1 MLGLIEK
8 DMRLTFARK
17 QTLLIFFIMAV
28 VMGIS
33 MDGSFIIEYLTMLA
47 AIISIGTISFDEYDN
62 GFAFLMTLPFDRKTY
77 VREKYLFCLMMSAAA
92 WCIGAVLYF
101 IGNTVRRSGVNL
113 MEELPMLIA
122 FIPVMYLSSAIM
134 IPVQLK
140 YGSEKS
146 RIALFILFGC
156 IAVVIFGVKPFFSG
170 TENPITG
177 LIQTIENLSPAIVL
191 LTVIAVCA
199 LASCV
204 SYMLSIRIME
214 KKEF

>member
-17 QTLLIFFIMAV
+17 QTLLIFFIMAL

-33 MDGSFIIEYLTMLA
+33 MDGSFIVGYLTMLA
-47 AIISIGTISFDEYDN
+47 AVISIGTISYDEYDN
-62 GFAFLMTLPFDRKTY
+62 GFAFLMTLPFGRKTY
-77 VREKYLFCLMMSAAA
+77 VREKYLFCLIMSTAA

-101 IGNTVRRSGVNL
+101 IGNTVRRSGVN
-113 MEELPMLIA
+113 MVEELPMLIA
-122 FIPVMYLSSAIM
+122 LIPVMYLSSALM
-134 IPVQLK
+134 IPIQLK

-156 IAVVIFGVKPFFSG
+156 IAVLIFGAKTFFSSM
-170 TENPITG
+170 ENPITE
-177 LIQTIENLSPAIVL
+177 LIQTIENLSPTVIL
-191 LTVIAVCA
+191 LTVITVCA
-199 LASCV
+199 LASGV
-204 SYMLSIRIME
+204 SYMLSIRIMG

>member
-17 QTLLIFFIMAV
+17 QTLLIFFIMAL

-33 MDGSFIIEYLTMLA
+33 MGGSFIIEYLTMLA
-47 AIISIGTISFDEYDN
+47 AIISIKTISFDEYDN

-92 WCIGAVLYF
+92 WCIGAILYF

-113 MEELPMLIA
+113 IEELPMLIA

-140 YGSEKS
+140 YGSERS
-146 RIALFILFGC
+146 RIVLFILFGC
-156 IAVVIFGVKPFFSG
+156 IAVLIFAAKDFFSG
-170 TENPITG
+170 TETPITE
-177 LIQTIENLSPAIVL
+177 LIRTIDNLSPAVVL
-191 LTVIAVCA
+191 LAIIAVCA
-199 LASCV
+199 LASGV
-204 SYMLSIRIME
+204 SYMLSIRIMK

>member
-1 MLGLIEK
+1 MFGLIEK
-8 DMRLTFARK
+8 DLRLTFARK
-17 QTLLIFFIMAV
+17 QTLLIFFIMAL

-33 MDGSFIIEYLTMLA
+33 MGGSFIIEYLTMLA
-47 AIISIGTISFDEYDN
+47 AIISIKTISFDEYDN

-92 WCIGAVLYF
+92 WCIGAILYF

-113 MEELPMLIA
+113 IEELPMLIA

-140 YGSEKS
+140 YGSERS
-146 RIALFILFGC
+146 RIVLFILFGC
-156 IAVVIFGVKPFFSG
+156 IAVLIFAAKDFFSG
-170 TENPITG
+170 TETPITE
-177 LIQTIENLSPAIVL
+177 LIRTIDNLSPAVVL
-191 LTVIAVCA
+191 LAIIAVCA
-199 LASCV
+199 LASGV
-204 SYMLSIRIME
+204 SYMLSIRIMK

>member
-17 QTLLIFFIMAV
+17 QTLLIFFVMALI
-28 VMGIS
+28 MGIS
-33 MDGSFIIEYLTMLA
+33 MDGSFTVGYLTMLA

-77 VREKYLFCLMMSAAA
+77 VREKYLFCLIMSAAA

-113 MEELPMLIA
+113 IEELPMLIA
-122 FIPVMYLSSAIM
+122 FIPLMYLSSAIM
-134 IPVQLK
+134 IPLQLK
-140 YGSEKS
+140 YGSERS
-146 RIALFILFGC
+146 RTALFILFGC
-156 IAVVIFGVKPFFSG
+156 IAVLIFGAKTFFSSM
-170 TENPITG
+170 ENPITE
-177 LIQTIENLSPAIVL
+177 LIQTIENLSPTVIL

-199 LASCV
+199 LVSGV
-204 SYMLSIRIME
+204 SYMLSIRIMK

>member
-101 IGNTVRRSGVNL
+101 IGNTVRRSEVNL